1 MKMDSITDPATKDRL
16 IKSKVK
22 FGQYEGTELPT
33 LYFYAEQVLD
43 KRLTYSEVLEKNP
56 GFGNPSNVEVVC
68 EDLGLPN
75 TVGQVSL
82 FSSLCHQCG
91 LFFFLLKFAI
101 IGLFF
106 RDAFF
111 LF

>member
-91 LFFFLLKFAI
+91 LLFFFF
-101 IGLFF
+101 
-106 RDAFF
+106 
-111 LF
+111 